1 MPPIRS
7 AILVTMFYAAAR
19 AFGTTSPIVR
29 GAPRASF
36 AVTRFMSTTE
46 DHTSVVATCEEK
58 IQAALEADNVKV
70 TGVQF
75 LVV

>member
-1 MPPIRS
+1 
-7 AILVTMFYAAAR
+7 
-19 AFGTTSPIVR
+19 
-29 GAPRASF
+29 
-36 AVTRFMSTTE
+36 MSTTE
-46 DHTSVVATCEEK
+46 DPTSVVATCEEK